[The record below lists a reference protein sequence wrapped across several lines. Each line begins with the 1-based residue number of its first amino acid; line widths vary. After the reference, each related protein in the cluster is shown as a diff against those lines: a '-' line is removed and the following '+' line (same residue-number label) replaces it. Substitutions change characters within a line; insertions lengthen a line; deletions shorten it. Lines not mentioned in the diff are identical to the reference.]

1 MEKKRK
7 RFPDSFAV
15 IAGML
20 ILLALGLAAVFC
32 GGGEFSDWERR
43 YLANRPAVPDLNT
56 WTTDRETEDFLS
68 DHIPGRQALIALD
81 SSGLFLTGRD
91 SQLSTWYTSGSVI
104 EPPVEIDTDSIS
116 TKLRR
121 FEKLAGKA
129 GGVPWYVLSPH
140 THGWLLRDQIFPVLG
155 RQYRSEATGYAVL
168 DACENYVPMPG
179 VFDAEPDGMYYTTDH
194 HWTLQGAWQA
204 YLALSGP
211 LGYKPLALEDF
222 RVTEYPGFRGTT
234 LSRSGLPAFWEDTL
248 VCAEPDSP
256 VRVTFIDRDAES
268 AHDRLIFP
276 EDAGTWDG
284 YAVYLHGNHGTLII
298 ERPDAPE
305 GTLVVFK
312 DSMANCLLPLL
323 SAHFRRIIA
332 VDARYC
338 TGVFSDVFARSE
350 DTKAILFV
358 YSLSS
363 LVNDTEIT
371 RKAK

>member
-1 MEKKRK
+1 MEKKK
-7 RFPDSFAV
+7 KSLPDSVAV

-32 GGGEFSDWERR
+32 RGGEFSDWERR
-43 YLANRPAVPDLNT
+43 YLAVRPDAPNLNT
-56 WTTDRETEDFLS
+56 WTTDKETEDFLS

-81 SSGLFLTGRD
+81 SSGLFVTGRD
-91 SQLSTWYTSGSVI
+91 SQLSTWYASGSVI
-104 EPPVEIDTDSIS
+104 EPPVDINTDTIS
-116 TKLRR
+116 SKLRR

-129 GGVPWYVLSPH
+129 GVPWYVLTPH
-140 THGWLLRDQIFPVLG
+140 THGWLLRDRIFPVLG
-155 RQYRSEATGYAVL
+155 RQYRSEAPAYAEL
-168 DACENYVPMPG
+168 DACENSVSMPG
-179 VFDAEPDGMYYTTDH
+179 LFDSEPEGMYYTTDH

-204 YLALSGP
+204 YRALAKP
-211 LGYKPLALEDF
+211 LGYTPLDLEEF
-222 RVTEYPGFRGTT
+222 RITEYPGFRGTT
-234 LSRSGLPAFWEDTL
+234 LSRSGLPAILQDTL

-256 VRVTFIDRDAES
+256 VTVTFIDRDIES
-268 AHDRLIFP
+268 TYDRLIFP
-276 EDAGTWDG
+276 EDTETWDG

-305 GTLVVFK
+305 GTLIVFK

-332 VDARYC
+332 VDARYSS
-338 TGVFSDVFARSE
+338 GVFSDVFARSD

-363 LVNDTEIT
+363 LANDTEIT

>member
-20 ILLALGLAAVFC
+20 ILLVLGLFAVFC

-121 FEKLAGKA
+121 FEKLADKA
-129 GGVPWYVLSPH
+129 GVPWYVLSPH
-140 THGWLLRDQIFPVLG
+140 THGWLLRDRIFPVLG

-179 VFDAEPDGMYYTTDH
+179 VFDA
-194 HWTLQGAWQA
+194 
-204 YLALSGP
+204 
-211 LGYKPLALEDF
+211 
-222 RVTEYPGFRGTT
+222 
-234 LSRSGLPAFWEDTL
+234 
-248 VCAEPDSP
+248 
-256 VRVTFIDRDAES
+256 
-268 AHDRLIFP
+268 
-276 EDAGTWDG
+276 
-284 YAVYLHGNHGTLII
+284 
-298 ERPDAPE
+298 
-305 GTLVVFK
+305 
-312 DSMANCLLPLL
+312 
-323 SAHFRRIIA
+323 
-332 VDARYC
+332 
-338 TGVFSDVFARSE
+338 
-350 DTKAILFV
+350 
-358 YSLSS
+358 
-363 LVNDTEIT
+363 
-371 RKAK
+371 